1 MASISDLRLSKNMKY
16 TALYVSMRF
25 HECEE
30 GIFEKTYFDGTIIKI
45 ESDNQTVRINGKISF
60 ILDTHESFVKLECI
74 NRLLGLNY
82 SINDFE
88 LRNNGLYF
96 KKYHVCFLTWD
107 SPFFEMKNNKEV
119 QYKSRLVSGVLKY
132 KTKIKDGDIFDY
144 GLFETKNIFKLAK
157 LKISKFDLPDFEIEE
172 NRIIHYKGKSKVVVV
187 PEGIE
192 ELESSAF
199 WDNQFIE
206 KIILPN
212 SLKNLGGDTFYNCK
226 NLRSVN
232 IPANVENMGNNPFAG
247 CPLITIENY
256 SKNYL
261 YENGALY
268 TRDKKTLIYCS
279 IKGNND
285 IFIVPEGVTFIGKH
299 TFYLCDRLKKIVLP
313 KSLEKM
319 ENNPFSGCS
328 KLEIENHSK
337 AYYIKD
343 DVIYNNFKTAV
354 VGTLNKIKSKQLILL
369 DGIKTINR
377 NSFWNC
383 KGIEKIVFPE
393 SLVDI
398 GYNPFVGCSNIH
410 FVSKSPNYHV
420 VDDILYNSKM
430 NKIICYPAWKAIGEV
445 NILDSVVTL
454 ERGAFSGCSDMT
466 YINLCNV
473 NIINK
478 SCFTNCSSL
487 KYVYC
492 SDLISYIGEWAFAY
506 CASLKKISINKK
518 TILDNNVLSNC
529 PAEIEIRNEKEN
541 YLIES
546 DNIFT
551 LESMQ
556 KSYKGQID
564 SILIDPPYNSHVD
577 HIGYKDGNYQKGYS
591 KFIEERIKLSY
602 PLLSNKGFL
611 VINIDEGEVNN
622 LLRVCQSI
630 FGLDLVEVH
639 KWKKLHD
646 FFDKNRQVKLDKKI
660 VLFEYIII
668 CKKTKQATFNK
679 IMQPYLENGVI
690 KERLSDMP
698 EIFDCFGTTSSAKD
712 EINEIFG
719 KRDYFSTPKPVKL
732 IKELIRATSNS
743 DSVIMDYFAGSGT
756 VGQACLELNKEDF
769 GNRKFILV
777 SNSESNICRNVAYK
791 RLLISAKENNESFE
805 FLYGISNA
813 R

>member
-25 HECEE
+25 HEYEE

-45 ESDNQTVRINGKISF
+45 ESDNQIVRINGKISF

-119 QYKSRLVSGVLKY
+119 QYKSRLVSGVLEY

-144 GLFETKNIFKLAK
+144 GLFETKNIFKLTK

-172 NRIIHYKGKSKVVVV
+172 NRIIRYKGKSKVVVV

-299 TFYLCDRLKKIVLP
+299 TFYHCDRLKKIVLP

-454 ERGAFSGCSDMT
+454 ERGAFSGCSEMT
-466 YINLCNV
+466 HINLCNV

-506 CASLKKISINKK
+506 CTSLKKISINKK

-679 IMQPYLENGVI
+679 IMQPYLENGII
-690 KERLSDMP
+690 KEHLSDVP

-732 IKELIRATSNS
+732 IKELIRATSNF
-743 DSVIMDYFAGSGT
+743 DSIIMDYFAGSGT

-805 FLYGISNA
+805 FLYGISNV